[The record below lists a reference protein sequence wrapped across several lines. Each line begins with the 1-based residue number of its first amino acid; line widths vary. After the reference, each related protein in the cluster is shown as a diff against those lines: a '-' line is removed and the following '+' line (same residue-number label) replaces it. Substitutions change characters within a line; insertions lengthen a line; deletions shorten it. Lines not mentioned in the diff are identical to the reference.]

1 MVRVT
6 LPPMLQELYRSTE
19 PVPVEVAATIGDL
32 VGALERE
39 FPGITGRLCE
49 ADGRLRPFL
58 ALVVGNEMIGRM
70 PTDPLPAPLDG
81 GGLDVWFLAAVA
93 GG

>member
-6 LPPMLQELYRSTE
+6 LPPMLQGLYRNTE
-19 PVPVEVAATIGDL
+19 PVPVEAAATIGDL
-32 VGALERE
+32 VSALESE
-39 FPGITGRLCE
+39 FPGITARLCE

-58 ALVVGNEMIGRM
+58 ALAVGDEIIGRS
-70 PTDPLPAPLDG
+70 PTDPLPAPPDG
-81 GGLDVWFLAAVA
+81 SDLEVWFLAAVA

>member
-6 LPPMLQELYRSTE
+6 LPPMLRELYRRTE

-49 ADGRLRPFL
+49 ADGRLRSARVEGVRPGTDGVTL
-58 ALVVGNEMIGRM
+58 ALAYR
-70 PTDPLPAPLDG
+70 
-81 GGLDVWFLAAVA
+81 
-93 GG
+93 